1 MQSKDLNRTGHTIL
15 VVDDEPV
22 VITILEKILSADG
35 HTVHSA
41 TNGQEGIEKAREIIP
56 DLILMDVFM
65 PDMDG
70 YEVTA
75 RIKALP
81 DMYDGPII
89 CLTGKA
95 ASDDGGRSF
104 AVGGAAYLPKPF
116 KDQQIRDVVNL
127 AMKRSVKIC

>member
-1 MQSKDLNRTGHTIL
+1 MQSRDLSKTGHTIL

-41 TNGQEGIEKAREIIP
+41 TSGQEGIKKAKAIIP
-56 DLILMDVFM
+56 DLILMDVLM

-81 DMYDGPII
+81 DMYDIPII
-89 CLTGKA
+89 FLTGKA

-116 KDQQIRDVVNL
+116 KEQQIRDVVNL
-127 AMKRSVKIC
+127 AMKRAIKIY